1 MYLIESAY
9 AKIRYSFA
17 GLLSKKGW
25 IDSHASYFLTAILLI
40 ALALAFVHSVI
51 FQTVNSSNRVDS
63 PWFLAQSLVQGKGL
77 TACNNDY
84 FPFCKN
90 TSQLTAMRGP
100 IPILLFAAAMLLS
113 SSPLSGV
120 VIEVVLYLGTLLLIY
135 AILKQFD
142 NRAALLGALIWAI
155 CLPALRQMADDHG
168 EMSAAF
174 FISLGMLF
182 FQKGITDRR
191 LRNWIFSGLAFG
203 LAALCLP
210 VFLGVAIGLG
220 IGSSLFLTLKLGE
233 RRFTLQRFKLG
244 LAFIFAAVLVT
255 TPWVIRN
262 QIAFGKPVFGT
273 TLIGYNLYRHNSI
286 IAAPNFQPHY
296 VGPTEASQEIK
307 TLIQNSQLT
316 GMENEAQMDSFYFAN
331 ALHLILQYP
340 GNYLELSLYRFLPL
354 WFDTGV
360 KAAYGQPPDPADPVV
375 FFMQLVLLIAVVIGI
390 IRMGSRAWHYVLAA
404 ALFCGAY
411 MAVDSQQSYSV
422 GIMPMLIILASFSLF
437 DLRSGSPSLL

>member
-1 MYLIESAY
+1 MRMYLIENTYS
-9 AKIRYSFA
+9 KLRYSLVGF
-17 GLLSKKGW
+17 LSKKGW
-25 IDSHASYFLTAILLI
+25 IDSHASYFLTGIMLI
-40 ALALAFVHSVI
+40 ALALAFIHSAI

-63 PWFLAQSLVQGKGL
+63 PWSLAQNLVKGKGL

-100 IPILLFAAAMLLS
+100 IPILLFATAMLIS

-120 VIEVVLYLGTLLLIY
+120 VIEVLLYLGTLLLIY
-135 AILKQFD
+135 ATLKQFD

-182 FQKGITDRR
+182 LQKGITDRR
-191 LRNWIFSGLAFG
+191 MRNWIFSGLSFG

-220 IGSSLFLTLKLGE
+220 IGSSLFVTLKLGE
-233 RRFTLQRFKLG
+233 RRFTLQRLKLG
-244 LAFIFAAVLVT
+244 LVFIFATILVVI
-255 TPWVIRN
+255 PWVIRN

-286 IAAPNFQPHY
+286 IEAPNFQPHY
-296 VGPTEASQEIK
+296 VGPTEDRKSVK
-307 TLIQNSQLT
+307 TLI
-316 GMENEAQMDSFYFAN
+316 
-331 ALHLILQYP
+331 
-340 GNYLELSLYRFLPL
+340 
-354 WFDTGV
+354 
-360 KAAYGQPPDPADPVV
+360 K
-375 FFMQLVLLIAVVIGI
+375 
-390 IRMGSRAWHYVLAA
+390 
-404 ALFCGAY
+404 
-411 MAVDSQQSYSV
+411 
-422 GIMPMLIILASFSLF
+422 
-437 DLRSGSPSLL
+437 